1 MNESKR
7 HLTQKA
13 MMRPTYF
20 LTLFLVLGL
29 FSACDEQAT
38 SIWNPDE
45 QATGTAPS
53 LTSITPEGGYL
64 SGVDA
69 ITVTGTGFSNNISD
83 NKIYFSSSSENGVKG
98 LILSASSTQL
108 EVRPPNIVGDTILV
122 KVLVAGS
129 ETFSNILTY
138 KLSAPI
144 TEVYPGFIPGSQTPV
159 SLGLDNNGDLYVA
172 VTESGTPL
180 GINKIDVSTTGET
193 VSNFILANNRFK
205 FDAIDFSS
213 DNKMYICVG
222 IRAVFLG
229 NEGEKEGAHFIM
241 PNPFTFMN
249 FDMDNNGFMWLVGN
263 NTHLVRHI
271 PQSSRVSIS
280 NINSL
285 PDHTKLFPF
294 EADIRGVSYYNTALY
309 LLGDDGTG
317 PKIWKA
323 SLDGSSEVS
332 NIEEFADLGSA
343 LGDVGPND
351 TFSDIVVSEDGM
363 LYVATNRT
371 ESILEISADGLNIG
385 ALYPG
390 VLYPSVTSLDWD
402 SGEFLYANTVE
413 TTVEGSINSVIK
425 INMQKKSAPDF

>member
-53 LTSITPEGGYL
+53 LTSISPEGGYL

-129 ETFSNILTY
+129 ETFSNTLTY
-138 KLSAPI
+138 KLSPPI
-144 TEVYPGFIPGSQTPV
+144 VEVYPGFVPKSQTPV
-159 SLGLDNNGDLYVA
+159 SLALDNNGDLFVA

-180 GINKIDVSTTGET
+180 GINKVDVSATGEE
-193 VSNFILANNRFK
+193 VSNFILANNRFR

-213 DNKMYICVG
+213 DNRMYICLG
-222 IRAVFLG
+222 IRAVFQG
-229 NEGEKEGAHFIM
+229 TEGAKEGAHFIM
-241 PNPFTFMN
+241 PNPFNFMN
-249 FDMDNNGFMWLVGN
+249 FDMDENGYMWLVGN
-263 NTHLVRHI
+263 NTHLVRHV
-271 PQSSRVSIS
+271 PQTERVSIS
-280 NINSL
+280 NVNSL
-285 PDHTKLFPF
+285 PDNTAIFPF
-294 EADIRGVSYYNTALY
+294 EADIRGVSYYNSALY
-309 LLGDDGTG
+309 LVGKDEVG

-323 SLDGSSEVS
+323 SLNGNSEVTS
-332 NIEEFADLGSA
+332 VDEFADLGAA
-343 LGDVGPND
+343 LGDVGPDD
-351 TFSDIVVSEDGM
+351 TFSDIVIAEDGM
-363 LYVATNRT
+363 LYVATNRV
-371 ESILEISADGLNIG
+371 ESILEVSADGSTIG
-385 ALYPG
+385 ALYEG

-402 SGEFLYANTVE
+402 DGDFIYANTIKS
-413 TTVEGSINSVIK
+413 TVEGSVNSVIR
-425 INMQKKSAPDF
+425 INMQKKSAPDY

>member
-7 HLTQKA
+7 YLIQKA
-13 MMRPTYF
+13 MMRPIYILTY
-20 LTLFLVLGL
+20 FLVLGL
-29 FSACDEQAT
+29 FFACDEQAT
-38 SIWNPDE
+38 SLWDPDE
-45 QATGTAPS
+45 QAIGSAPT
-53 LTSITPEGGYL
+53 LTNITPEGGYL

-69 ITVTGTGFSNNISD
+69 ITVNGTGFSTNLSD
-83 NKIYFSSSSENGVKG
+83 NKIYFSNSSEKGVAG

-122 KVLVAGS
+122 KALVSGS

-138 KLSAPI
+138 KLSPPI
-144 TEVYPGFIPGSQTPV
+144 AEVYPGLVPGSQTPV

-180 GINKIDVSTTGET
+180 GINKIDISATGEE

-213 DNKMYICVG
+213 DNRMYICVG

-229 NEGEKEGAHFIM
+229 TEGAKEGAHFIM
-241 PNPFTFMN
+241 PNPFTFLN
-249 FDMDNNGFMWLVGN
+249 FDMDDSGFMWLVGN

-271 PQSSRVSIS
+271 PQSSRVNIS

-285 PDHTKLFPF
+285 PDNTMIFSF
-294 EADIRGVSYYNTALY
+294 EKDLTGVSYFNSALY
-309 LLGDDGTG
+309 LLGKDETG

-323 SLDGSSEVS
+323 SLNDDSEVIS
-332 NIEEFADLGSA
+332 LDEFADIGSA
-343 LGDVGPND
+343 LGDIDPND
-351 TFSDIVVSEDGM
+351 TFSDIAIAEDGM
-363 LYVATNRT
+363 LYVATNRA
-371 ESILEISADGLNIG
+371 ESILEISADGSTIG

-402 SGEFLYANTVE
+402 TGEFLYANTIE
-413 TTVEGSINSVIK
+413 TNVEGSVNSVIK
-425 INMQKKSAPDF
+425 INMQKKSAPEF